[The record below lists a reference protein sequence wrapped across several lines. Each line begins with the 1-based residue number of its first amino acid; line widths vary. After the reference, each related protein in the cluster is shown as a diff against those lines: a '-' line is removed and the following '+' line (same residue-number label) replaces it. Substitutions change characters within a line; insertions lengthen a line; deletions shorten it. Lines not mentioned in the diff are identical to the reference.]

1 MASPGGG
8 GGDRGG
14 RSSGGIV
21 GGYGDLPGLGS
32 DAHRGIEVDGEE
44 SSSSAYY
51 SDDDEG
57 MEAPLSMKQRL
68 RLAEIWVANPT
79 TSHHWSHGLG
89 GVRKC
94 FVLSLSTLSF
104 VP

>member
-1 MASPGGG
+1 MASPGGDG
-8 GGDRGG
+8 GGGCGG
-14 RSSGGIV
+14 RSSGGVV

-57 MEAPLSMKQRL
+57 MEAPLSMEQRP

-89 GVRKC
+89 GV
-94 FVLSLSTLSF
+94 L
-104 VP
+104 